1 MKKDYL
7 HQVKMFIYLI
17 IDHSILNLLSYVEKM
32 KRDYLHQVKMFIYLI
47 IDHSILNLLSYVEK
61 MKRDYLHQMKILI
74 YLTIIYHGRKKQANH
89 FPYESAG
96 TLQ

>member
-61 MKRDYLHQMKILI
+61 NEKRLSTPNEDFDISYDHL
-74 YLTIIYHGRKKQANH
+74 
-89 FPYESAG
+89 PW
-96 TLQ
+96 